1 MMRALFAAAALL
13 CLVSPA
19 AVRADAPI
27 GRPQT
32 GTAMKP
38 VVCRV
43 VEEGRGKSGAELA
56 AAIERD
62 GALLARS
69 NYELAGL
76 LAGDPPIACSRARIA
91 IGKLPAGAR

>member
-1 MMRALFAAAALL
+1 MSRALLAAAALL
-13 CLVSPA
+13 CLVVPA

-43 VEEGRGKSGAELA
+43 LEEGRGKTGAELA
-56 AAIERD
+56 SAIERD

-69 NYELAGL
+69 NYDLAGL
-76 LAGDPPIACSRARIA
+76 LPTDPPIACYRGRVAV
-91 IGKLPAGAR
+91 GKLPAGAR

>member
-1 MMRALFAAAALL
+1 MIRAIFGFAGL
-13 CLVSPA
+13 CSLIPA
-19 AVRADAPI
+19 AGSAAPI

-32 GTAMKP
+32 GTMMKP
-38 VVCRV
+38 VVCRP
-43 VEEGRGKSGAELA
+43 VEEGRGKSGEELA

-69 NYELAGL
+69 NYDLAAVL
-76 LAGDPPIACSRARIA
+76 PGDPPIACYRARIA

>member
-1 MMRALFAAAALL
+1 MIRFLSATAALFW
-13 CLVSPA
+13 LVSPA
-19 AVRADAPI
+19 TGFADAPI

-43 VEEGRGKSGAELA
+43 IEEGRGKTGEELA
-56 AAIERD
+56 SAIERD

-69 NYELAGL
+69 NYELAGVL
-76 LAGDPPIACSRARIA
+76 PGDPPIACYRARVA

>member
-1 MMRALFAAAALL
+1 MIRALLRVAALY
-13 CLVSPA
+13 CLVAPGIIA
-19 AVRADAPI
+19 APPPI

-32 GTAMKP
+32 GTLMKP

-43 VEEGRGKSGAELA
+43 VDEGRGKSGEELA

-69 NYELAGL
+69 NYDLAAVL
-76 LAGDPPIACSRARIA
+76 PGDPPIACYRARIA

>member
-1 MMRALFAAAALL
+1 MIRALLRVAGLCSLLSAAASA
-13 CLVSPA
+13 
-19 AVRADAPI
+19 API

-32 GTAMKP
+32 GTMMKP
-38 VVCRV
+38 VVCRP
-43 VEEGRGKSGAELA
+43 VEEGRGKTGEDLA

-69 NYELAGL
+69 NYDLAAIL
-76 LAGDPPIACSRARIA
+76 PGDPPIACYRARIA

>member
-1 MMRALFAAAALL
+1 MMRAAWRVAALCSL
-13 CLVSPA
+13 LSA
-19 AVRADAPI
+19 SAFAAPI

-32 GTAMKP
+32 GTMMKP

-43 VEEGRGKSGAELA
+43 VDEARGKSGEEVA

-69 NYELAGL
+69 NYDLA
-76 LAGDPPIACSRARIA
+76 AIVPGDPPIACYRARIA